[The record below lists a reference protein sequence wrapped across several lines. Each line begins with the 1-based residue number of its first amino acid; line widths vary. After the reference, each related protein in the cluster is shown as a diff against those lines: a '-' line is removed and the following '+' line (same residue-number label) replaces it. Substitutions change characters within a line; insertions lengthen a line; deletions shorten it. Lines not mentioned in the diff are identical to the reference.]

1 MLMRDGGVVASGPL
15 PEVLTA
21 GNLSETFGLP
31 LDVTVNAGR
40 YTATASR

>member
-1 MLMRDGGVVASGPL
+1 MIKNLTKVPSMR
-15 PEVLTA
+15 LTA
-21 GNLSETFGLP
+21 ENLSETFGLP